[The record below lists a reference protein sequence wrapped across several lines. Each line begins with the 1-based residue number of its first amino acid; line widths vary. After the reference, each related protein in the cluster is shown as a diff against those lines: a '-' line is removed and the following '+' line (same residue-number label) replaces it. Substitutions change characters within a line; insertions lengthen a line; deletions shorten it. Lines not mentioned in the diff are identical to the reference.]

1 MDTKKTLLC
10 GLLLA
15 TASLSAVAQ
24 ERPLW
29 LRYPAISPDGKTIAF
44 AYQGD
49 IYTVPSTGGEARRL
63 TSTEAYE
70 SFPVW
75 SPDGKHIAFTSDRNS
90 SGTNIYL
97 MSAGG
102 GKARQLTTHSG
113 KEVPQAFTPD
123 GRYLIFKAHIQDP
136 ASSALFPNAMLTE
149 LYRVPVTGGRPEQ
162 ILATPAEAVSISR
175 DGRRILY
182 QEIKSFENEWS

>member
-75 SPDGKHIAFTSDRNS
+75 SPDGKQIAFTSDRNS

-149 LYRVPVTGGRPEQ
+149 LYRVPIT
-162 ILATPAEAVSISR
+162 AVAPSR
-175 DGRRILY
+175 Y
-182 QEIKSFENEWS
+182 SPPQPKP